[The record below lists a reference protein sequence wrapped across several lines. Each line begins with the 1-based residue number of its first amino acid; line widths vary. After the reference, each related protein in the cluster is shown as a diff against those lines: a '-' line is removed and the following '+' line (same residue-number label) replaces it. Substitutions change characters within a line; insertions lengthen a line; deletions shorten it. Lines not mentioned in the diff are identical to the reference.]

1 MVEIA
6 ATPVAEP
13 ITPKKPTVWKKFLDY
28 LVKTT
33 NGMAFGLFATLII
46 GVIVTQIGNLL
57 HFDFSLFGSTINIGT
72 YVIALGTVLKGFM
85 GLGIGIG
92 VAWSLDLKGLRLI
105 SAGVVG
111 AMSTATAL
119 VVKSDPLVCY
129 ITVVLTITLVG
140 LIVKKKTSVD
150 IIIIPLLFVVIG
162 YIIAIIIDSP
172 VSYVTTLV
180 GTFINSA
187 TVYAPIP
194 MGIVVAVTMGIALT
208 LPISSAAIAIGFQI
222 SGIAGGAAVVGCC
235 AQMLGFAVQGRRDN
249 PIGTTIATGVGTSM
263 IQFKNILKKPIIWLP
278 TIIVSAILGPI
289 ATTLF
294 QAKCLPEG
302 AGMGTS
308 GFVGQFA
315 TYAAMGNTLRTW
327 LTIGVLEIALP
338 IILVLVADMLFRKFK
353 LYGDGDFKI

>member
-1 MVEIA
+1 MAEIIGN
-6 ATPVAEP
+6 PIFEP
-13 ITPKKPTVWKKFLDY
+13 TQVKKPSAWKQFLDY

-57 HFDFSLFGSTINIGT
+57 HFDFMLFSYTVNIGT
-72 YVIALGTVLKGFM
+72 YIIALGTVLKGFM

-92 VAWSLDLKGLRLI
+92 VAWALDLKGLRLI

-111 AMSTATAL
+111 AISTATAL

-129 ITVVLTITLVG
+129 ITVASTIALAG
-140 LIVKKKTSVD
+140 LIVKKKTSFD
-150 IIIIPLLFVVIG
+150 IILIPLLFVTIG
-162 YIIAIIIDSP
+162 FIIAIIIDSP
-172 VSYVTTLV
+172 VSYVTTLA
-180 GTFINSA
+180 GEFINSA

-194 MGIVVAVTMGIALT
+194 MGIVVAVAMGLALT

-249 PIGTTIATGVGTSM
+249 PIGTTIATGLGTSM

-278 TIIVSAILGPI
+278 TIIVSAILGPL

-294 QAKCLPEG
+294 AAQCLPEG

-308 GFVGQFA
+308 GLVGQFA
-315 TYAAMGNTLRTW
+315 TYAAMGNTVRTW
-327 LTIGVLEIALP
+327 LTIGILEIALP
-338 IILVLVADMLFRKFK
+338 IILVFVADLLFRKFK